1 MEWFQSRRVWH
12 EDMPFRK
19 RLESNVIDQ
28 FLNQLL
34 RCLENFTR
42 KQSFAV
48 PANSKSNMIDEG
60 LQTLYHLAYESAPHL
75 IDHHKPFEKK
85 QLPVPDGWNGSI
97 SLKVCPL
104 TCHDSKSCRC
114 RSQVQSV

>member
-48 PANSKSNMIDEG
+48 PAKSRSNMIDEG
-60 LQTLYHLAYESAPHL
+60 LETLYHLAYESAPHL
-75 IDHHKPFEKK
+75 IVDHKPFVKK
-85 QLPVPDGWNGSI
+85 KLPVPDGWNGSI
-97 SLKVCPL
+97 SLKV
-104 TCHDSKSCRC
+104 
-114 RSQVQSV
+114 